1 MDEIKSKIEESEL
14 SFRSDAFKEL
24 NEIRTELQK
33 LTATSVAID
42 DRVSRTT
49 VVSPVRGVI
58 KQLKVNTIGGVVQPG
73 SDMLEIVPLDDS
85 LLIEAKVRPQDV
97 AFLHPGQKAMVK
109 FTAYDYTIYGG
120 LKANLELISA
130 DTITDEEGNSFYLIQ
145 VRTDKSHL
153 GSDEHPLLIIP
164 GMVATVDIITGE
176 KSVLDYLLKP
186 VLKARSEAMR
196 ER

>member
-1 MDEIKSKIEESEL
+1 
-14 SFRSDAFKEL
+14 KEL
-24 NEIRTELQK
+24 NEIRTELTK
-33 LTATSVAID
+33 LTSTSVAIQ

-49 VVSPVRGVI
+49 VASPVRGVI

-73 SDMLEIVPLDDS
+73 SDILEIVPLDDS
-85 LLIEAKVRPQDV
+85 LLIEAKVRPQDI

-109 FTAYDYTIYGG
+109 FSAYDYTIYGG

-130 DTITDEEGNSFYLIQ
+130 DTITDKDGRSFYLIQ
-145 VRTDKSHL
+145 VRTEKNYL
-153 GSDEHPLLIIP
+153 GSPGHQLVIIP

-176 KSVLDYLLKP
+176 KSVLDYMLKP
-186 VLKARSEAMR
+186 ILKARHEALR

>member
-153 GSDEHPLLIIP
+153 GSEEHPLLIIP

>member
-1 MDEIKSKIEESEL
+1 MS
-14 SFRSDAFKEL
+14 
-24 NEIRTELQK
+24 
-33 LTATSVAID
+33 
-42 DRVSRTT
+42 
-49 VVSPVRGVI
+49 
-58 KQLKVNTIGGVVQPG
+58 
-73 SDMLEIVPLDDS
+73 EIVVPSVTLAAELPHIAPLPVGSEWDFDA
-85 LLIEAKVRPQDV
+85 LTRYDEAIGRV
-97 AFLHPGQKAMVK
+97 AQ
-109 FTAYDYTIYGG
+109 AYG
-120 LKANLELISA
+120 LDCYPHVLEVISA

-164 GMVATVDIITGE
+164 GMVATVDIVTGE